1 MAFASRV
8 RKKSFSWKRA
18 AMLHEIT
25 VVKKN
30 KKRERDKEAAV
41 WVVYVNQIK

>member
-25 VVKKN
+25 VVKK
-30 KKRERDKEAAV
+30 KQKARDKEAAV